1 MKREISIFLTG
12 LLTIVA
18 SITSEAETT
27 QLSAGRKGILDK
39 ECQSSIKK
47 NKREYKTI
55 RITYP
60 MRSIE
65 SNSGPKAVM
74 EISGNWARITT
85 VSNRIDPDMP
95 TQVTYLDYNTGR
107 EIKTALL
114 KGGESIYT
122 IRLFTLNEGLEFLDE
137 TEVIAGYECKKAK
150 TVINSNT
157 LEVWYTT
164 GLGMYGSIQPGVAIP
179 DGVVLKV
186 VRNGNLMMEADEIE
200 LLSEGISLEPAL
212 QGSELKASAFNFRIQ
227 QSRVI
232 AVNVF
237 DHESIYFRDIP
248 KVTRPDDE
256 KVLRFANGSILLK
269 KVKLP
274 DENRGYS
281 IFTELSHYSEGD
293 AYDRTGS
300 VFVIPVERERSFFDG
315 LLHGKESLPV
325 YHDKDGKVYE
335 GMVVTGNYL
344 PPLELMRFY
353 TSFGVRGYNHIEVA
367 DYNWPDSVVFR
378 QEVADYASMLKGEV
392 WVGVWIGNYSH
403 DGHNVTLNI
412 KYYPQSDDKAKKVYP
427 LFATVNIMEMAGQAY
442 PENMFRNDSLTVN
455 FTIDKDLK
463 DGYIRYI
470 STGHGGWGGGDE
482 FNPKLNEI
490 FLNGERIMAYTP
502 WREDCGSY
510 RELNPASG
518 NFANGLSSSDLS
530 RSGWCPGTVSYPVY
544 IHVGNLRAGEHQ
556 LKVAIPVGDPAA
568 NSRSYWCISGA
579 LVGDADDDSVDGL

>member
-1 MKREISIFLTG
+1 MKGAIFIFVTG
-12 LLTIVA
+12 LLAVA
-18 SITSEAETT
+18 AVIASETATA
-27 QLSAGRKGILDK
+27 SGRDAFDG
-39 ECQSSIKK
+39 EQQSQIKK
-47 NKREYKTI
+47 TKRDYKTI

-60 MRSIE
+60 MGSREGASA
-65 SNSGPKAVM
+65 PKIVM
-74 EISGNWARITT
+74 EISDHWARITT
-85 VSNRIDPDMP
+85 VSNRIDPDAP
-95 TQVTYLDYNTGR
+95 VQATYLDYNTGR

-114 KGGESIYT
+114 KGDESIYT
-122 IRLFTLNEGLEFLDE
+122 VRSFTLNEGLEFLDE
-137 TEVIAGYECKKAK
+137 TEMIAGYKCKKAK

-164 GLGMYGSIQPGVAIP
+164 ELGMYGSVQPGVAIP

-186 VRNGNLMMEADEIE
+186 VRNGNPAAVASEVE
-200 LLSEGISLEPAL
+200 LLNQKTALEPVL
-212 QGSELKASAFNFRIQ
+212 EGVELKASAFNFRIQ

-232 AVNVF
+232 AVSVF

-248 KVTRPDDE
+248 KVTRLDDE
-256 KVLRFANGSILLK
+256 KILRFANGSILMR

-274 DENRGYS
+274 EENTGYS
-281 IFTELSHYSEGD
+281 IFAELSHYSEGD

-300 VFVIPVERERSFFDG
+300 VFVIPTERERSFFDG

-325 YHDKDGKVYE
+325 YHDKDGKPYE
-335 GMVVTGNYL
+335 GMVVTGDYL

-378 QEVADYASMLKGEV
+378 QEVTDYAPILKGEV
-392 WVGVWIGNYSH
+392 WVGAWIGNYVH
-403 DGHNVTLNI
+403 DGHNVTLDI
-412 KYYPQSDDKAKKVYP
+412 KYYPQSVNKAKEVYP

-490 FLNGERIMAYTP
+490 FLNGERIIAYTP

-544 IHVGNLRAGEHQ
+544 IQVGNLKAGEHQ
-556 LKVAIPVGDPAA
+556 LKIAIPVGDPAGTG
-568 NSRSYWCISGA
+568 SSYWCISGV
-579 LVGDADDDSVDGL
+579 LVGDADDNPPD

>member
-1 MKREISIFLTG
+1 MRRAISIFLIVGFLVIIGVTAIQAGTMQLTANGKDIFNEG
-12 LLTIVA
+12 LQAGTN
-18 SITSEAETT
+18 ST
-27 QLSAGRKGILDK
+27 Q
-39 ECQSSIKK
+39 
-47 NKREYKTI
+47 REYKTI

-60 MRSIE
+60 MGSREGTSA
-65 SNSGPKAVM
+65 PKTVM
-74 EISGNWARITT
+74 EISENWARITT
-85 VSNRIDPDMP
+85 VSNRRDPDAP
-95 TQVTYLDYNTGR
+95 VQATYLDYNTGR
-107 EIKTALL
+107 EVKTALL
-114 KGGESIYT
+114 KGDESIYT
-122 IRLFTLNEGLEFLDE
+122 VRSFTLNEGLEFLDE
-137 TEVIAGYECKKAK
+137 TEVIAGYKCKKAK

-164 GLGMYGSIQPGVAIP
+164 ELGMYGSVQPGVAIP
-179 DGVVLKV
+179 DGIVLKV
-186 VRNGNLMMEADEIE
+186 VRNGNPMAVASEVE
-200 LLSEGISLEPAL
+200 LLNEETALEPVL
-212 QGSELKASAFNFRIQ
+212 EGVELKASAFNFRIQ

-248 KVTRPDDE
+248 KITRLDDE
-256 KVLRFANGSILLK
+256 KVLRFANGSILMR

-274 DENRGYS
+274 EENTGYS
-281 IFTELSHYSEGD
+281 IFAELSHYSEGD

-300 VFVIPVERERSFFDG
+300 VFVIPTERERSFFDG

-325 YHDKDGKVYE
+325 YHDKDGKSYE
-335 GMVVTGNYL
+335 GMVVTDDYL

-353 TSFGVRGYNHIEVA
+353 TSFGIRGYNHIEVA
-367 DYNWPDSVVFR
+367 DYNWPDSVVFK
-378 QEVADYASMLKGEV
+378 QEITDYASILKGEV
-392 WVGVWIGNYSH
+392 GGGAWIGNYVH

-412 KYYPQSDDKAKKVYP
+412 KYYPQSVNKAKEVYP

-455 FTIDKDLK
+455 FKIDKDLK
-463 DGYIRYI
+463 EGYIRYI

-490 FLNGERIMAYTP
+490 FLNGERIIAYTP

-544 IHVGNLRAGEHQ
+544 IRVGDLKAGEYQ
-556 LKVAIPVGDPAA
+556 LKITIPVGDPAGT
-568 NSRSYWCISGA
+568 SSSYWCISGV
-579 LVGDADDDSVDGL
+579 LVGDAEGNPPA